1 MLEIINFKQENED
14 SIFDDSI
21 KMSVEEIKI
30 HESFEMIK
38 HKFSSKEEQKVAKK
52 YSEKDSLK
60 DLSHQTNRLLEY
72 FAIVRNNNLNK
83 FSNFIYLF

>member
-1 MLEIINFKQENED
+1 MISILED
-14 SIFDDSI
+14 SFQSFKKSF
-21 KMSVEEIKI
+21 KMTTKSKI
-30 HESFEMIK
+30 NIFEMIK

>member
-30 HESFEMIK
+30 HEIFEMIK
-38 HKFSSKEEQKVAKK
+38 HKSKERLIILI
-52 YSEKDSLK
+52 DSRSFSINNIIL
-60 DLSHQTNRLLEY
+60 
-72 FAIVRNNNLNK
+72 AI
-83 FSNFIYLF
+83 

>member
-38 HKFSSKEEQKVAKK
+38 HKSKERLIILI
-52 YSEKDSLK
+52 DSRSFSINNIIL
-60 DLSHQTNRLLEY
+60 
-72 FAIVRNNNLNK
+72 AI
-83 FSNFIYLF
+83 